1 MADYM
6 LYVSTHGAD
15 DPVRAGL
22 AIRAAIAATNEKVE
36 ARVALLGNGIFLMKD
51 EVASKIQVQVGERP
65 QPNRLV
71 VNQRV
76 QTMTALL
83 QMAKEAGVSFYV

>member
-22 AIRAAIAATNEKVE
+22 AIRAAIAAANEKIE
-36 ARVALLGNGIFLMKD
+36 ARVALLGNAIFLMKPD
-51 EVASKIQVQVGERP
+51 LGGKIQVQVGERP
-65 QPNRLV
+65 QRDRPV
-71 VNQRV
+71 VTQRV
-76 QTMTALL
+76 QTMTALIL
-83 QMAKEAGVSFYV
+83 LAKAVGVTFYV